1 MFRHILNFMRN
12 SRLLIPDTFTD
23 IDLLLEE
30 ARYFDIARESTQF
43 FLRLCGHI
51 EAFFLRKKWFTFH
64 EKNSLNRCKAFLG
77 VLGFGK
83 VLLVSFANIL
93 LFHFDHLHQI
103 CIKRVVPL
111 IFFPNTII
119 SIQLFVILNFPYFEQ
134 DSVLQFC
141 WS

>member
-1 MFRHILNFMRN
+1 MRTYRGIFLEKEMVHF
-12 SRLLIPDTFTD
+12 SRKELVEP
-23 IDLLLEE
+23 
-30 ARYFDIARESTQF
+30 
-43 FLRLCGHI
+43 
-51 EAFFLRKKWFTFH
+51 
-64 EKNSLNRCKAFLG
+64 G

-103 CIKRVVPL
+103 CTKRVVPL
-111 IFFPNTII
+111 IFFPNTIL

-134 DSVLQFC
+134 DSVLQFF